1 MHWYT
6 NEGVDPEVFNN
17 AKMNVQNLIQ
27 EYTTFVDEDDDDE
40 KDPKNRKARKGDQ
53 YGGVMFK

>member
-1 MHWYT
+1 
-6 NEGVDPEVFNN
+6 VDPEVFNN